1 VKPLDHGG
9 PVGPVEGRSRV
20 IYNSVQMMDG
30 GAA

>member
-9 PVGPVEGRSRV
+9 PVGPVEGGIRV